1 MSPSRQGCG
10 ADRGALSGGGSFRS
24 DALPPLRS
32 VRRSHVVGGERCA
45 PASART
51 ASFRWSCFAAPAKH
65 QTGMA
70 VSHSPTRGFFG
81 CFPTGRPK
89 PLRSAPPTSLRAR
102 GDGQPRQGK
111 LQRSALSSRSFFF
124 FFFSLLFPLFPFIS
138 LPPHP
143 FFFFFLFL
151 SLFLYPFL
159 PPLFFSFPFFPF
171 LPFSPFSFPPFPFIP
186 FFPFSFSIFL
196 CSLFLFSPFPFFFL
210 SHFPLFPPFS
220 FSSFSSFFL
229 PFFLFFF
236 PTPPSPPPPPPSPFS

>member
-102 GDGQPRQGK
+102 GDRQPRQGK
-111 LQRSALSSRSFFF
+111 LQRSALSSRSFFS

-138 LPPHP
+138 LSP
-143 FFFFFLFL
+143 FSLFLFFLFPLPFPL
-151 SLFLYPFL
+151 SL
-159 PPLFFSFPFFPF
+159 PPPFFSFPFSPFFTLFSFLLYPFFSF
-171 LPFSPFSFPPFPFIP
+171 LPNAHTCSCS
-186 FFPFSFSIFL
+186 SCKVVFL
-196 CSLFLFSPFPFFFL
+196 LTVTFLVS
-210 SHFPLFPPFS
+210 
-220 FSSFSSFFL
+220 
-229 PFFLFFF
+229 
-236 PTPPSPPPPPPSPFS
+236 